1 VEDLAMSQFTWEPEP
16 VEETQ
21 PELELQEP
29 EAESVEQPIEET
41 VVESVE
47 ESGALALSVDEFS
60 ALEERILRAVN
71 LVKRERL
78 ARAEAE
84 ERANQAEEQLRQQM
98 PLVDRLQE
106 EVNLLRTERNQVHHR
121 VEKLLAQLDALEL

>member
-1 VEDLAMSQFTWEPEP
+1 MSQFTWEPEP

>member
-1 VEDLAMSQFTWEPEP
+1 MSQFTWEPEA

-21 PELELQEP
+21 PELEMQEP

>member
-1 VEDLAMSQFTWEPEP
+1 MSQFTWEPEA

>member
-1 VEDLAMSQFTWEPEP
+1 MSQFTWEPEA
-16 VEETQ
+16 VEEAQ
-21 PELELQEP
+21 PELEMQEP
-29 EAESVEQPIEET
+29 VAESESAAEPAEEPAD
-41 VVESVE
+41 

-78 ARAEAE
+78 SRAAAE
-84 ERANQAEEQLRQQM
+84 ERANQAEEQLRQQA
-98 PLVDRLQE
+98 PQTERLQE
-106 EVNLLRTERNQVHHR
+106 EVNLLRTERNQVHQR